1 MLGEKAGPRVARS
14 YRRMREDCAQLSKI
28 GRQAGNVELS
38 QRAQRVVECRL
49 ERMRRVRLA
58 DELGE
63 HRIELRRR
71 RVAEICARIDSHSG
85 TRRLLVRGQHARPD
99 CDDAR
104 LYGKTA
110 RRFDRGLIGDAES
123 FQRLARRDAELGLD
137 QVDAR
142 NLLGH
147 GVLNLDARIAFDEKV
162 FAALRVDQEL
172 DGPGVHKARCAREAN
187 RVFQQASPKA
197 GLQPRSRRDLDNL
210 LISKLYRA
218 IAFVEMND
226 AAVAV
231 GQYLDL
237 DMAWPRNQLLDKH

>member
-28 GRQAGNVELS
+28 GRQTGNVELI

-49 ERMRRVRLA
+49 KRMRRVRLA

-63 HRIELRRR
+63 HRIKLRRR
-71 RVAEICARIDSHSG
+71 RIAEICAGIDSHSG
-85 TRRLLVRGQHARPD
+85 TCRLLVRGQNAGPD
-99 CDDAR
+99 RDDAR

-110 RRFDRGLIGDAES
+110 RRFDRGLIGDPES
-123 FQRLARRDAELGLD
+123 FERLTRRDAELGLD
-137 QVDAR
+137 QVDAH

-147 GVLNLDARIAFDEKV
+147 SVLNLDAGIALDEKM
-162 FAALRVDQEL
+162 FAAFRVDQEL
-172 DGPGVHKARCAREAN
+172 DVPGVHKARCAREAD

-197 GLQPRSRRDLDNL
+197 SLQPRSRRDLDNF
-210 LISKLYRA
+210 LISKLDRA

-231 GQYLDL
+231 GQDLDL
-237 DMAWPRNQLLDKH
+237 DMPWSRNQLLDKH